1 MPRDDH
7 QSERELVA
15 KSCRMLGKL
24 KLTKGSM
31 GHVSQRTAD
40 GQHILVR
47 AKGLE
52 EVGVRY
58 TSAEHIIKVDLDGN
72 MVEGADGLEAPGEI
86 LLHTWLYKMRPE
98 TRSVVHVHPLN
109 ALLLTICRKPLLPL
123 FGGYDPG
130 LLSLVLDGIPTY
142 QRSIT
147 IRNDKLGEEFS
158 KAMGSKKACL
168 MRGHGITTAGRSVEE
183 ATITAIQV
191 NEIADIN
198 YRAHLLGG
206 AEPIDD
212 EDVAEF
218 RERKTNRTEPAPS
231 RETATARLASAWRY
245 YTDVA
250 GESAD

>member
-1 MPRDDH
+1 MPRHDS
-7 QSERELVA
+7 QKSERELVA
-15 KSCRMLGKL
+15 QSCRMLGKL
-24 KLTKGSM
+24 RLTKGNM
-31 GHVSQRTAD
+31 GHVSQRTSD

-58 TSAEHIIKVDLDGN
+58 TTAEHIIKVDLDGN

-86 LLHTWLYKMRPE
+86 LLHTWLYRTRPE
-98 TRSVVHVHPLN
+98 TQSVVHVHPLT

-147 IRNDKLGEEFS
+147 IRNDKLGKEFS
-158 KAMGSKKACL
+158 EAMGSKKACL
-168 MRGHGITTAGRSVEE
+168 MRGHGITTAGASVEE
-183 ATITAIQV
+183 ATITAIMV
-191 NEIADIN
+191 NEIAEIN

-206 AEPIDD
+206 AEPVAD

-218 RERKTNRTEPAPS
+218 RDRKKDRKQPAEGAS
-231 RETATARLASAWRY
+231 RETPAARLGSAWRY
-245 YTDVA
+245 YTYLA
-250 GESAD
+250 GE